1 MKKKIDYYF
10 TSLSPFTYLG
20 HTRFLELAN
29 QSETEISYKPI
40 IIFKVFAE
48 SGALPLKE
56 RPKARQ
62 AYRLVEIERWAHKR
76 DLPVTLHPAFFPV
89 DPSLADRCIIAL
101 QSAGQDAGVFLGKVL
116 AACWAEEQDIAD
128 SNVIQGILD
137 SLGID
142 SAEIMKQAES
152 AEVQS
157 VYEQNTQDAI
167 EQGVL
172 GAPSYLL
179 EGEQFWGQDR
189 LELLE
194 DRLKGL

>member
-1 MKKKIDYYF
+1 MKQSIDYYF

-20 HTRFLELAN
+20 HTRFLELAK
-29 QSETEISYKPI
+29 QTQAEISYKPFI
-40 IIFKVFAE
+40 ISQVFAN
-48 SGALPLKE
+48 SGAVALKD
-56 RPKARQ
+56 RPKPRQ
-62 AYRLVEIERWAHKR
+62 AYRLVELERWGRKR
-76 DLPVTLHPAFFPV
+76 NLPLTLHPAYFPV

-101 QSAGQDAGVFLGKVL
+101 QRVGQDAGVFLGRVL

-128 SNVIQGILD
+128 SNVIQKILD
-137 SLGID
+137 SLGLD
-142 SAEIMKQAES
+142 SNEIMKQAES

-167 EQGVL
+167 AQGVL

-179 EGEQFWGQDR
+179 DGEQFWGQDR

-194 DRLKGL
+194 DKLKGL